1 MEGFQDTLLKE
12 TKKPPRQGIEQS
24 IWYDPICAFKKLCIH
39 IQIRAYLCKKFM
51 ERYTFRDRDGKEGS
65 VELYL

>member
-24 IWYDPICAFKKLCIH
+24 PVCAFKKLCIH